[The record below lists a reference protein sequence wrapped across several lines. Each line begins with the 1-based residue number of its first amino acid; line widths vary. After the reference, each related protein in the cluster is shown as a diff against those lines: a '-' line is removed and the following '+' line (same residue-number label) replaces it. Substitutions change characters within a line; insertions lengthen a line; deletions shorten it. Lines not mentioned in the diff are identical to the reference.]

1 MNNEKEQIYKDP
13 ERGSSTCQG
22 PEAGNRAAR
31 PRKRN
36 EAGVF
41 GACWEK
47 EVREL
52 GRGQL
57 MRPSSGPVG
66 ARTWEVSES
75 HGKPLEG
82 VMKLWRDRLHFRSL
96 KDYSGC
102 LVEKLDL

>member
-1 MNNEKEQIYKDP
+1 
-13 ERGSSTCQG
+13 
-22 PEAGNRAAR
+22 
-31 PRKRN
+31 
-36 EAGVF
+36 
-41 GACWEK
+41 
-47 EVREL
+47 
-52 GRGQL
+52 